1 MSNRARFVI
10 NRAAFREQVLK
21 SPELQRQI
29 QSACEDASGK
39 GVDVDVRDGVNRSGA
54 VMSCP
59 ERDETKHGLLTQATG
74 RLRL

>member
-1 MSNRARFVI
+1 MANHARFVI
-10 NRAAFREQVLK
+10 NRAAFRDQVLK
-21 SPELQRQI
+21 SPMLQRQI
-29 QSACEDASGK
+29 QSACEEAAWK
-39 GVDVDVRDGVNRSGA
+39 GIEVESRDGINRSGA